1 MVEVEM
7 VKSVQTQYILK
18 EYLAGIA
25 GELNVGEE
33 KDRDQWL
40 LGFEVDHW
48 VDGVAT
54 YRDR

>member
-1 MVEVEM
+1 MEM

-33 KDRDQWL
+33 KDRDQ
-40 LGFEVDHW
+40 
-48 VDGVAT
+48 
-54 YRDR
+54 